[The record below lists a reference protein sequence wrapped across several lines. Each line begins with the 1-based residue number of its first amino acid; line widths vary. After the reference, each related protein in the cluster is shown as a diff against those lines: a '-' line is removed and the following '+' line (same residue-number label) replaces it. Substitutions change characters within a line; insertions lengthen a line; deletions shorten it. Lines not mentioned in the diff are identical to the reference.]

1 MCPADPPYCIWFY
14 CSLTLAVGCIRLPPN
29 VCLLLLLQGYERAW
43 CLLRARAA
51 LDGAMAVNQAGLVP
65 AWLRGRAGA
74 GEVLQLPHVQLLH
87 RPGQREEG
95 EVLWQAVAA
104 MSGGA
109 FDMLLDMM
117 V

>member
-1 MCPADPPYCIWFY
+1 M
-14 CSLTLAVGCIRLPPN
+14 
-29 VCLLLLLQGYERAW
+29 LQGYERAW

-51 LDGAMAVNQAGLVP
+51 LDGAMAVKQAGLAP
-65 AWLRGRAGA
+65 AWLRGRAEA
-74 GEVLQLPHVQLLH
+74 GEVPPLLVQPLH
-87 RPGQREEG
+87 RPGRREEEG

-109 FDMLLDMM
+109 FAMLLDMM